1 LTSSGQIQ
9 VVSKSA
15 TSGPSPDHADA
26 AVIALYGVRGGDRY
40 AATLSIPQG
49 QIPRGPQAPRRV
61 RLPAVVSM
69 FPPGTPSWQRQFT
82 RRVRA
87 RPAPQ
92 QPEEES

>member
-1 LTSSGQIQ
+1 M
-9 VVSKSA
+9 
-15 TSGPSPDHADA
+15 DHDSDRHDDRA
-26 AVIALYGVRGGDRY
+26 IALALAVRYLAETAGGP
-40 AATLSIPQG
+40 ATLSIPQG

-61 RLPAVVSM
+61 RLPAVVST

-92 QPEEES
+92 QPEEKQ